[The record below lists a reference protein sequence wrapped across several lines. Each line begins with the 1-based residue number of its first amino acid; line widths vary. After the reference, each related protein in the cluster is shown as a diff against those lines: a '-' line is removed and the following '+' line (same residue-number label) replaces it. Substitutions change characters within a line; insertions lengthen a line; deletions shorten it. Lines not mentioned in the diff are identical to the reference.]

1 VRRWLRLLAVS
12 AVLVASPAV
21 AGEIGSEDAPGHNET
36 GEGHGFDAKKFAFQ
50 MANFAVLLFI
60 LIKFGGGAL
69 NKALAARHV
78 QLKKDIEE
86 SAQARQAAE
95 KRLAEQE
102 LRLTNLAAEVS
113 RLRAS
118 IKEEADKEQARLLA
132 VAEEKSAR
140 IQDDAR
146 FLMEQQVKEAE
157 RRFREEVATAAVR
170 IAEEVVKRS
179 VRADDESRLAQSFV
193 ADLERPPAPGRS

>member
-1 VRRWLRLLAVS
+1 
-12 AVLVASPAV
+12 VAFAEEGG
-21 AGEIGSEDAPGHNET
+21 AEIAAHHEGGEE
-36 GEGHGFDAKKFAFQ
+36 HGFDGKKFAFQ

-60 LIKFGGGAL
+60 LVKFGG
-69 NKALAARHV
+69 KAVNQMLAARHS

-86 SAQARQAAE
+86 ATQARAAAE
-95 KRLAEQE
+95 ARLVEQE
-102 LRLTNLAAEVS
+102 KRMANLAGEVA

-118 IKEEADKEQARLLA
+118 IKEEAEKEQARLLA
-132 VAEEKSAR
+132 VADEKAKR

-157 RRFREEVATAAVR
+157 RRFREEVANAAVR

-179 VRADDESRLAQSFV
+179 VRPDDESRLAQSFI
-193 ADLERPPAPGRS
+193 ADLERPATPGRS

>member
-1 VRRWLRLLAVS
+1 VKKLLRWLTVAAVLAV
-12 AVLVASPAV
+12 APA
-21 AGEIGSEDAPGHNET
+21 AFAQEPET
-36 GEGHGFDAKKFAFQ
+36 AQEQAAEGHGFDANKFAFQ
-50 MANFAVLLFI
+50 MGNFAVLLFI

-86 SAQARQAAE
+86 SALARQAAE

-102 LRLTNLAAEVS
+102 QRLVNLAAEVS

-157 RRFREEVATAAVR
+157 RRFREEVASAAVR

-179 VRADDESRLAQSFV
+179 VRPDDESRLAQSFV
-193 ADLERPPAPGRS
+193 ADLERPTAPGRS